1 MGPLSGGR
9 SSSTMKIESGSN
21 NASMTIQANRHLWH
35 KRKPRPGYVLMT
47 VIAVSI
53 LVITCLSLLA
63 RQSLRMGLKAADQER
78 MLQKRWGSLSLQRT
92 LLANAERIFERL
104 EEENERQGSD
114 TTPVIRSKLVLGE
127 VTFDLL
133 LADEDAKLPLNTLYH
148 HVGLKKTEESISRVA
163 GSNVTLATRL
173 IPAVEPMQI
182 SREKKRVSVS
192 DDEENESAEDVPDA
206 FRSWGEVFDLT
217 TLGKRAGSQT
227 SLQSSTTNLT
237 CWGSGQLNF
246 RRASDEAILALA
258 SVVVQD
264 GKARRVLQRYRA
276 SPTASLST
284 LLLSEVSDQQK
295 QRQLQTIFSETS
307 TNFSIWIDAHSRSG
321 PPLRTFTVMKRD
333 PDGVVQHQRFSL

>member
-1 MGPLSGGR
+1 
-9 SSSTMKIESGSN
+9 
-21 NASMTIQANRHLWH
+21 
-35 KRKPRPGYVLMT
+35 
-47 VIAVSI
+47 
-53 LVITCLSLLA
+53 
-63 RQSLRMGLKAADQER
+63 
-78 MLQKRWGSLSLQRT
+78 
-92 LLANAERIFERL
+92 
-104 EEENERQGSD
+104 
-114 TTPVIRSKLVLGE
+114 VIRSKVVLGG

-148 HVGLKKTEESISRVA
+148 HMGLKKTEDSISRVA

-192 DDEENESAEDVPDA
+192 DDEENEAVEDVPDA
-206 FRSWGEVFDLT
+206 FRSWGEVFDLA
-217 TLGKRAGSQT
+217 TLGKGEGSQP
-227 SLQSSTTNLT
+227 SLQASTTNLT

-284 LLLSEVSDQQK
+284 LLSREVSDQQR
-295 QRQLQTIFSETS
+295 QRLLQTIFSETS
-307 TNFSIWIDAHSRSG
+307 TNFSIWIDAHSRTG

-333 PDGVVQHQRFSL
+333 ADGVVQQQRFSL

>member
-1 MGPLSGGR
+1 
-9 SSSTMKIESGSN
+9 MKIKPEPKD
-21 NASMTIQANRHLWH
+21 ASAKIQVSRYSLHR
-35 KRKPRPGYVLMT
+35 RKPRPGYVLMT

-92 LLANAERIFERL
+92 LLANAERVFQQH
-104 EEENERQGSD
+104 EEKNERQGND
-114 TTPVIRSKLVLGE
+114 TTPVIRSNLVLGD

-148 HVGLKKTEESISRVA
+148 HVGLKKTEDSISRIA
-163 GSNVTLATRL
+163 GSHVTPATRL

-182 SREKKRVSVS
+182 SREKRRVSVS
-192 DDEENESAEDVPDA
+192 DDEKNEIAKDVPDA
-206 FRSWGEVFDLT
+206 FRSWGEVFDLA
-217 TLGKRAGSQT
+217 TLGRTARSPT
-227 SLQSSTTNLT
+227 SLQSSTTKLT

-258 SVVVQD
+258 RIVVQD
-264 GKARRVLQRYRA
+264 GKARRVLQRYRS
-276 SPTASLST
+276 SPTASLPT

-295 QRQLQTIFSETS
+295 QAQVQTIFSENS
-307 TNFSIWIDAHSRSG
+307 TNFSIWIDAHSRTG

-333 PDGVVQHQRFSL
+333 ADGVVQQQRFSL

>member
-1 MGPLSGGR
+1 
-9 SSSTMKIESGSN
+9 MKIKAEPK
-21 NASMTIQANRHLWH
+21 HLTATRPARRYAGH
-35 KRKPRPGYVLMT
+35 KRQSRSGYVLMT

-53 LVITCLSLLA
+53 LVITCLSMLA
-63 RQSLRMGLKAADQER
+63 RQSLRMGLNAADKER

-92 LLANAERIFERL
+92 LLANAGRIFEQQDKK
-104 EEENERQGSD
+104 NERQD
-114 TTPVIRSKLVLGE
+114 NTTTPVIQSKLTLGE

-148 HVGLKKTEESISRVA
+148 HVGLKKTEDSISRVA

-182 SREKKRVSVS
+182 SREEKQIAVT
-192 DDEENESAEDVPDA
+192 DDEGEEDVRDA
-206 FRSWGEVFDLT
+206 FRSWGEVFDLA
-217 TLGKRAGSQT
+217 TLSKTARNQS
-227 SLQSSTTNLT
+227 SLQAATTNLT

-258 SVVVQD
+258 NIVVQD
-264 GKARRVLQRYRA
+264 GKARRVLQRYR
-276 SPTASLST
+276 SNPTASLPT

-295 QRQLQTIFSETS
+295 QGKIQTIFSETR
-307 TNFSIWIDAHSRSG
+307 TNFSIWIDARSRTG

-333 PDGVVQHQRFSL
+333 ADGVVQQQRFSL